1 MWGTM
6 KTVEIRISGRVQKV
20 GMRNCVRHIAGKLS
34 IRGDVMNQADGTV
47 RIRATGDP
55 IILDK
60 FVSMLYSCPR
70 AFIRDIEI
78 LDIQFAQFPDFA
90 VVRTEEETR

>member
-1 MWGTM
+1 M
-6 KTVEIRISGRVQKV
+6 KTVEIRLSGRVQKV

-34 IRGDVMNQADGTV
+34 IRGDVMNLPDGTV

-60 FVSMLYSCPR
+60 FISMLYGCPR
-70 AFIRDIEI
+70 ALIRDIGI
-78 LDIQFAQFPDFA
+78 MDIQYTPFPDFS
-90 VVRTEEETR
+90 VVRADEGPD